1 MKKIAV
7 IGIGNFGYYLATR
20 LYSKG
25 YDVMVVDKNPDRI
38 QKIKDSVSQAL
49 VADST
54 DRKTMEAMGIE
65 EMDLVVIC
73 IGSDLSASILT
84 TLEMKELGIERV
96 IAKALSEPHGRILS
110 KLGVQEVFF
119 PEKDLAVSMAERL
132 HNPNMLDYLPFL
144 EDYGIVQLAPPPK
157 FIGKSLRE
165 LNMINSY
172 GVQVVAVKEM
182 VPDRLNMIPTGN
194 FVLKDS
200 DLMIL
205 IGPNKGI
212 EKIKQK

>member
-54 DRKTMEAMGIE
+54 DRKTMEATGIG

-212 EKIKQK
+212 EKIKQE

>member
-54 DRKTMEAMGIE
+54 DRKTMEATGIG